1 MFYDNAVFMSLMFI
15 EKVAPGV
22 ELGAWSMD
30 ESVEDLFSCNAVSV
44 SLRKEIDVVRSAQ
57 RRLEMASVHALVY
70 HIFGK
75 DMQIRH
81 DGDGKPCLCNG
92 FNIGISHTKGCAAVI
107 VSEDKDVAVDVEYMD
122 ERVER
127 VVGRLLRDD
136 EKAVTLFEKILHW
149 CAKETLYKLYSA
161 DHLSLSEMRLLS
173 IYGDDGNGVITAE
186 NLRRNDVLRLKYKVV
201 NGFVIVYAAL

>member
-30 ESVEDLFSCNAVSV
+30 ESVEDLFPCNAVSV

-149 CAKETLYKLYSA
+149 CAKETLYKLYSTDPLA
-161 DHLSLSEMRLLS
+161 LSEMRLLS
-173 IYGDDGNGVITAE
+173 IHGDGGNGVITAE
-186 NLRRNDVLRLKYKVV
+186 NLRRNTSLRLKYKVV

>member
-15 EKVAPGV
+15 EKVAPGF
-22 ELGAWSMD
+22 ELWAWSMD

-107 VSEDKDVAVDVEYMD
+107 VSEDKEVAVDVEYMD

-161 DHLSLSEMRLLS
+161 DHLALSEMRLLS

-186 NLRRNDVLRLKYKVV
+186 NLRRNTSLRLKYKVV

>member
-1 MFYDNAVFMSLMFI
+1 
-15 EKVAPGV
+15 
-22 ELGAWSMD
+22 MD

-107 VSEDKDVAVDVEYMD
+107 VSEDKEVAVDVEYMD

-161 DHLSLSEMRLLS
+161 DHLALSEMRLLS

>member
-57 RRLEMASVHALVY
+57 RRLEVASVHALVC

-75 DMQIRH
+75 DMEIRH

-107 VSEDKDVAVDVEYMD
+107 VSEDKEVAVDVEYMD

-161 DHLSLSEMRLLS
+161 DHLALSEMRLLS

>member
-1 MFYDNAVFMSLMFI
+1 
-15 EKVAPGV
+15 
-22 ELGAWSMD
+22 
-30 ESVEDLFSCNAVSV
+30 
-44 SLRKEIDVVRSAQ
+44 
-57 RRLEMASVHALVY
+57 
-70 HIFGK
+70 
-75 DMQIRH
+75 
-81 DGDGKPCLCNG
+81 
-92 FNIGISHTKGCAAVI
+92 
-107 VSEDKDVAVDVEYMD
+107 MD

-161 DHLSLSEMRLLS
+161 DHLALSEMRLLS

-186 NLRRNDVLRLKYKVV
+186 NLRRNTSLRLKYKVV

>member
-30 ESVEDLFSCNAVSV
+30 ESVEELFSCNAVSV
-44 SLRKEIDVVRSAQ
+44 SLRKEFVAVRSAQ

-136 EKAVTLFEKILHW
+136 EKAVTLFEKILH
-149 CAKETLYKLYSA
+149 CFL
-161 DHLSLSEMRLLS
+161 DF
-173 IYGDDGNGVITAE
+173 
-186 NLRRNDVLRLKYKVV
+186 LRRITIAIFRRKHTK
-201 NGFVIVYAAL
+201 

>member
-15 EKVAPGV
+15 EEVAPGV

-107 VSEDKDVAVDVEYMD
+107 VSEDKEVAVDVEYMD

-161 DHLSLSEMRLLS
+161 DHLALSEMRLLS

>member
-107 VSEDKDVAVDVEYMD
+107 VSEDKEVAVDVEYMD

-161 DHLSLSEMRLLS
+161 DHLALSEMRLLS

-186 NLRRNDVLRLKYKVV
+186 NLRRNTSLRLKYKVV

>member
-30 ESVEDLFSCNAVSV
+30 ESVEELFSCNAVSV

-107 VSEDKDVAVDVEYMD
+107 VSEDKEVAVDVEYMD

-161 DHLSLSEMRLLS
+161 DHLALSEMRLLS
-173 IYGDDGNGVITAE
+173 INGDDGNGVITAE

>member
-136 EKAVTLFEKILHW
+136 EKAVTLFEKISHW
-149 CAKETLYKLYSA
+149 CAKETLYKLYST
-161 DHLSLSEMRLLS
+161 DHLALSEMRLLS

>member
-30 ESVEDLFSCNAVSV
+30 ESVEELFSCNAVSV
-44 SLRKEIDVVRSAQ
+44 SLRKEFVAVRSAQ
-57 RRLEMASVHALVY
+57 RRLEVASVHALVY

-107 VSEDKDVAVDVEYMD
+107 VSEDKEVAVDVEYMD

-161 DHLSLSEMRLLS
+161 DHLALSEMRLLS